1 MKNILYD
8 KYGNLREIWG
18 AIGITVICSIM
29 FILLIL
35 IFAATLSVVDAGEC
49 ARLESYESQ
58 HDYRWG
64 LFTGCMVQT
73 KAGYWVDS
81 DNPTL
86 LEFELE
92 E

>member
-1 MKNILYD
+1 MKKLFYNE
-8 KYGNLREIWG
+8 YGYVHEAWKVTGVVLG
-18 AIGITVICSIM
+18 VCVI
-29 FILLIL
+29 FILSIL
-35 IFAATLSVVDAGEC
+35 LVAGTISIIEAGGC
-49 ARLESYESQ
+49 ARLDSYESQ

-81 DNPTL
+81 NNPTL
-86 LEFELE
+86 LELE